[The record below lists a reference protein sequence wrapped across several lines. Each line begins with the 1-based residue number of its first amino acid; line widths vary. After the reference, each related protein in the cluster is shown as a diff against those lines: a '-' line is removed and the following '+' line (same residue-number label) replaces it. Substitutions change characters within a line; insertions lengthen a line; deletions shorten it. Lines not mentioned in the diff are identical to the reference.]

1 MVDTCATERKEKLKY
16 QKLGSVFLLGCVVVQ
31 LLCQRVVVMVT
42 SCLNILKKRQNLKI
56 D

>member
-16 QKLGSVFLLGCVVVQ
+16 QKLGCVVVQ

>member
-31 LLCQRVVVMVT
+31 LLCG
-42 SCLNILKKRQNLKI
+42 SDGYFWFK
-56 D
+56 